1 MRLIKRTPSELVL
14 SGQRPIRYAR
24 LRDRNAWVGAYA
36 GFLAIVPLRGSAEG
50 TEATAASEIISEPDA
65 ASDEASSDAWPEPSS
80 RQPTVIDWS
89 EFEGAHW
96 EEAAQSISFT
106 FVDNTTK
113 PLEIQLVEGTKADLA
128 IVVRERLQR
137 SIVFQMHDILPSR
150 ARARAMVRRTANE
163 ELFTQVIIEGPTSP
177 IDEERLREID
187 AELRDT
193 TGLPLES

>member
-36 GFLAIVPLRGSAEG
+36 GFLAIVPLRGSAES
-50 TEATAASEIISEPDA
+50 TEAAAASAEEPMPPPM
-65 ASDEASSDAWPEPSS
+65 ASSGSWPEPSS
-80 RQPTVIDWS
+80 REPTVIDWS

>member
-36 GFLAIVPLRGSAEG
+36 GFLAIVPLRGSAES
-50 TEATAASEIISEPDA
+50 TEATA
-65 ASDEASSDAWPEPSS
+65 
-80 RQPTVIDWS
+80 IDWS